1 MSVEAKKGYG
11 SSLMLLFL
19 GVLVLHFGGSWLPV
33 LIPVAMILW
42 FVTAPSLRSGR
53 N

>member
-19 GVLVLHFGGSWLPV
+19 ALLTLHFGVNWLPV
-33 LIPVAMILW
+33 LIPVAMIIW
-42 FVTAPSLRSGR
+42 SLYSGR

>member
-1 MSVEAKKGYG
+1 MSVEAKKSYG

-19 GVLVLHFGGSWLPV
+19 GVLALHFGGSWLLV
-33 LIPVAMILW
+33 LIPLAVIIWLAGEL
-42 FVTAPSLRSGR
+42 SLRSGR